1 MKNPRELVRDRLWVE
16 FARLDAQIKRLKEI
30 STQAV
35 GPKGGTYDEDV
46 YSSRRS
52 EY

>member
-1 MKNPRELVRDRLWVE
+1 MKNQRELVRDRLWVE

-35 GPKGGTYDEDV
+35 GPKGDNYDAYV
-46 YSSRRS
+46 HRSS
-52 EY
+52 